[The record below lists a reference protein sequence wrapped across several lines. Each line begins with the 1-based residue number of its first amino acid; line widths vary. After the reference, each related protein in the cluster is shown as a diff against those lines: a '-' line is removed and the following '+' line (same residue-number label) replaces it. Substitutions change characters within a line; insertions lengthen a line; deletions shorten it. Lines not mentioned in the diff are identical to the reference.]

1 MKKIKRI
8 LPLVFVLALAGCD
21 SGTSSS
27 GTSTS
32 VTPSTPIA
40 TPSATVKPKLIL
52 LTDTLLSKYSNAL
65 SVTSVVDA
73 QVAST
78 EGSYNSFGKVD
89 VEFKDDVTDF
99 TIYEQTEYDTKA
111 PETPSDKVDEIQEY
125 TKNEKG
131 RLVQN
136 YLTLENKVES
146 TASNSVTYAKSGLG
160 NPFASRKAS
169 DFQRNDDLSTATTKV
184 YDRKRKQVKTQKSER
199 ITTRTYFFGGRL
211 VGGSLSAF
219 SLTIDSKSV
228 LSYSATFTYSSN
240 GVKGNFDVKGTIN
253 SNVENEVSVPKITA
267 KTGTEDTDFK
277 QGRAKL
283 VSAKNFKE
291 TDTLTVVD
299 GTDSRNLTRVEISR
313 TENDAGIVLS
323 QVDKNGQLQ
332 NAGSYLFEVEGKNW
346 TEIAEIGNKGYYEGS
361 TTAFPSIDFDSLSS
375 VLFAKNGKTFTLD
388 TDSGVSWLVY
398 DYSIGSY
405 FDKSSKRSLASLSV
419 TIESDKITFTTAGTL
434 TLKGTN
440 FNAVYTTVYSD
451 FGTVPA
457 QIGSDITIKKT
468 GDDLV
473 RSDLLAGQ
481 TGYAELA
488 KYLGGEDVLDRVPT
502 LGGKFYNAV
511 AYYEA
516 TSQGTNAFVYWDA
529 GFNSSSLSSQEEFNQ
544 LVNSVFAQYASR
556 LEKAGFTDE
565 STEKASVAT
574 KEFEKGGKTY
584 VLTVQ
589 YGLINMSDSS
599 RKYKY
604 YFAAIPSV
612 AEKKAT
618 TGTTEE
624 GGTTGLSRNI
634 GLENQLF

>member
-8 LPLVFVLALAGCD
+8 LPLVFALALAGCD
-21 SGTSSS
+21 SGTSS
-27 GTSTS
+27 S

-73 QVAST
+73 KVAST
-78 EGSYNSFGKVD
+78 EGSYNSFGKAD

-111 PETPSDKVDEIQEY
+111 PETPSNKVDEIQEY

-146 TASNSVTYAKSGLG
+146 MASNSVTYAKSGLG
-160 NPFASRKAS
+160 NPFALRKAS

-184 YDRKRKQVKTQKSER
+184 YNRKRKQVKTQKSER
-199 ITTRTYFFGGRL
+199 ITTRTFFFGGRL

-277 QGRAKL
+277 QGRTKL

-299 GTDSRNLTRVEISR
+299 DTYSRNLTKVEISR

-332 NAGSYLFEVEGKNW
+332 NAGSYLFEVEDKNW
-346 TEIAEIGNKGYYEGS
+346 TEIAKFGDKGYYEGS
-361 TTAFPSIDFDSLSS
+361 TTAFPSIAFDSLSS
-375 VLFAKNGKTFTLD
+375 VLFNKNGNNFTLD

-405 FDKSSKRSLASLSV
+405 FDISSKRSLASLSV

-434 TLKGTN
+434 TLSGTN

-451 FGTVPA
+451 FGTVTA
-457 QIGSDITIKKT
+457 QIPSDITIKKT

-473 RSDLLAGQ
+473 RSDLLASQ

-502 LGGKFYNAV
+502 LGGKFYNATS
-511 AYYEA
+511 YYKA
-516 TSQGTNAFVYWDA
+516 NALVYWDV

-565 STEKASVAT
+565 STEKASIAT

-584 VLTVQ
+584 VLTVK
-589 YGLINMSDSS
+589 YTVIKMSDSS
-599 RKYKY
+599 GKYKY

-612 AEKKAT
+612 AEKKVT

-634 GLENQLF
+634 GLGNQLF